1 MSYSSVFKNYAN
13 YIKGLKVRVCGDNML
28 IQLLASFGVNLERYD
43 GCSRPELEVWKND
56 RKYLFF
62 RGSIDADSAWAM
74 LNLLV
79 RISNDLVHLG
89 QNELQYVKD
98 LDSELKLIVD
108 MGCIKCLELIDTLGQ
123 AAIYNNRVT
132 LEIYDLKSN
141 AELMEKEKIVE
152 APKIIYKDRKVD
164 GNLPLIAI
172 LKTLDKVTKGQI

>member
-1 MSYSSVFKNYAN
+1 MSYSSVFKNYAS

-108 MGCIKCLELIDTLGQ
+108 MGCIKCLELIDALGQ
-123 AAIYNNRVT
+123 VAIYNNRVT

-152 APKIIYKDRKVD
+152 APKVIYKDRKVD

-172 LKTLDKVTKGQI
+172 LKTLDKITKGQI

>member
-1 MSYSSVFKNYAN
+1 
-13 YIKGLKVRVCGDNML
+13 
-28 IQLLASFGVNLERYD
+28 
-43 GCSRPELEVWKND
+43 
-56 RKYLFF
+56 
-62 RGSIDADSAWAM
+62 M

-108 MGCIKCLELIDTLGQ
+108 IGCIKCLELIDALGQ
-123 AAIYNNRVT
+123 VAIYNNRVT

-172 LKTLDKVTKGQI
+172 LKTLDKITKGQI